1 MQRLA
6 CLIVLI
12 SFAACRKAEP
22 SAAPDAA
29 EAPASAAPVASGAS
43 SAPSPDRT
51 VPIPSGKPLGV
62 TLGDMLVSERES
74 RPTGTPR
81 GEDVFALFG
90 KNGVAVQEAKQHLG
104 APVGARYCMGGVT
117 ESGLSMSVCEY
128 VDAAAAEAG
137 KAMST
142 KAFEKIPNRAIAIKK
157 STTLTILG
165 TSSPA
170 SAAESKKLFDLF
182 AGM

>member
-22 SAAPDAA
+22 SAATDAA
-29 EAPASAAPVASGAS
+29 PISASAVPLAS
-43 SAPSPDRT
+43 SAPSPERT
-51 VPIPSGKPLGV
+51 VPIPSGKPLGA
-62 TLGDMLVSERES
+62 TLGDMLVNERES

-90 KNGVAVQEAKQHLG
+90 KNGVAVQDAKQHLG
-104 APVGARYCMGGVT
+104 APVGARYCTGGTT

-137 KAMST
+137 KTMSA
-142 KAFEKIPNRAIAIKK
+142 KAFEKIPNREIAIKK

-165 TSSPA
+165 TASPA

-182 AGM
+182 AKM